1 MISFKT
7 WPSPGLQNILLTLLL
22 VGLLPGIV
30 IYGNLLKNDKAAFPV
45 NTSCRG
51 NMIVDALYD
60 DQRARM
66 TTSFYFSF
74 LDNNK
79 ILISLSGTG
88 YLYDRSGKVIE
99 RKTILRNIY
108 YRYVHESKYTNTY
121 SLTSTQIN
129 TDSVDNMDWKMS
141 SLLLMNSFFMAG
153 QTDTLVLKK
162 YDDNTMLIES
172 NQSPLTM
179 CVFKNDL

>member
-7 WPSPGLQNILLTLLL
+7 WPSPGLKSTSLILLMAVTLLAANL
-22 VGLLPGIV
+22 YGISV
-30 IYGNLLKNDKAAFPV
+30 ENNKLAFPV

-51 NMIVDALYD
+51 NIIVEPSYD
-60 DQRARM
+60 NERARL
-66 TTSFYFSF
+66 TRSLYFSF

-88 YLYDRSGKVIE
+88 YLYDNAGKIIE

-108 YRYVHESKYTNTY
+108 FDYVHESKSTDTY

-129 TDSVDNMDWKMS
+129 IDSLDTMDWKMS
-141 SLLLMNSFFMAG
+141 SLLLMNSFFLTG
-153 QTDTLVLKK
+153 HTDTLVLKK
-162 YDDNTMLIES
+162 YDENTMLIES
-172 NQSPLTM
+172 NQSPIMM
-179 CVFKNDL
+179 CVFKSEI